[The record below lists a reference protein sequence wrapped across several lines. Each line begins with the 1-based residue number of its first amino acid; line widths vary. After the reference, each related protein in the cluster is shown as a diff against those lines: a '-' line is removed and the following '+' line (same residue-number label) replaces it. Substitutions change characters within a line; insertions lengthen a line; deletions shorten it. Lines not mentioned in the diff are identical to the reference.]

1 MCSYRAGGLAA
12 RSIGV
17 VMEGFKEFLGK
28 TLDAAI
34 EEACTYY
41 NATREK
47 LEIEIIQ
54 DAKTGIFGIVGARKA
69 KVRARR
75 AALREVVESALG
87 RSSRPVSAEADA
99 GGQGGEPTAAPAEEA
114 SREARPE
121 KNAAREGGGSRR
133 GKGRTEERSP
143 REGDA
148 REGRRSEER
157 GAKAGRKGITSRE
170 EPQQPARKGQSMPAP
185 VATPP
190 QADDAV
196 TGAPAENEDQL
207 ENTEKT
213 PRAERARHG
222 ERSGGRAAQRESRR
236 PPVDDDMDEADES
249 LPRRALEELD
259 QARLQEL
266 ARDCVS
272 RLIRPMLSQP
282 VEEPEVDIVDGR
294 VRVAVDCGEDS
305 GLLIGREGQTL
316 AALQYLASRIVSRG
330 MDAAVRVQLDAGR
343 YRQRQEEKLRDMA
356 LALAAKVRQTGRS
369 YSTRPL
375 SSYHRRIIHLCLQE
389 MDDILTRSTGD
400 GPLKRVVI
408 LRRRPEKGERLPQGE
423 RDNRR
428 RAPRPEGEAEGRN
441 TAPAAHAVP
450 DMTAEMPAEAT
461 ACDGPM
467 TGMQDAAEQTA
478 GQDVRQTAE
487 APAAEGTDSERSR
500 DEA

>member
-1 MCSYRAGGLAA
+1 MRSYRAGGLAA
-12 RSIGV
+12 RPIGV

-41 NATREK
+41 NASREK
-47 LEIEIIQ
+47 LEIEIVQ
-54 DAKTGIFGIVGARKA
+54 DAKTGIFGIVGTRKA

-87 RSSRPVSAEADA
+87 RDRRPSAAEAEA
-99 GGQGGEPTAAPAEEA
+99 SGGEKREDAPLTPAAESSPAA
-114 SREARPE
+114 SEARPE
-121 KNAAREGGGSRR
+121 KPARRSR
-133 GKGRTEERSP
+133 GRTEERKD
-143 REGDA
+143 GDA
-148 REGRRSEER
+148 KEGRRSEER
-157 GAKAGRKGITSRE
+157 GQKASRKAIAARE
-170 EPQQPARKGQSMPAP
+170 ESLLPARKGQSLPAAGDRTQAEAATDAEP
-185 VATPP
+185 VDEGGRTRNGS
-190 QADDAV
+190 QEI
-196 TGAPAENEDQL
+196 APRHERSRNG
-207 ENTEKT
+207 
-213 PRAERARHG
+213 ERASCR
-222 ERSGGRAAQRESRR
+222 EAQRESRR
-236 PPVDDDMDEADES
+236 AAADDDMDEADDS

-259 QARLQEL
+259 QPRLMEL
-266 ARDCVS
+266 SRDCVS

-282 VEEPEVDIVDGR
+282 VDEPEVEIVDGR

-375 SSYHRRIIHLCLQE
+375 SSYHRRIIHLCLQDME
-389 MDDILTRSTGD
+389 DIFTRSTGD

-408 LRRRPEKGERLPQGE
+408 LRRRPEKGERQPQEE
-423 RDNRR
+423 RNGRR
-428 RAPRPEGEAEGRN
+428 RPRANSDVESRCPSPEAAGPETPAVAGCAAAATESAVREDVRDAAAQG
-441 TAPAAHAVP
+441 TESPAATSV
-450 DMTAEMPAEAT
+450 DEAR
-461 ACDGPM
+461 
-467 TGMQDAAEQTA
+467 
-478 GQDVRQTAE
+478 V
-487 APAAEGTDSERSR
+487 R

>member
-1 MCSYRAGGLAA
+1 MRSYRAGGLAA

-87 RSSRPVSAEADA
+87 RSSRPVSADADA
-99 GGQGGEPTAAPAEEA
+99 TGGKQSGEPSATPAEEPA
-114 SREARPE
+114 RETRPE
-121 KNAAREGGGSRR
+121 KSAAREGGSRR

-143 REGDA
+143 RDGDA

-157 GAKAGRKGITSRE
+157 GPKAG
-170 EPQQPARKGQSMPAP
+170 RKGQSMPAP
-185 VATPP
+185 VTPP
-190 QADDAV
+190 QQTEDAA
-196 TGAPAENEDQL
+196 TGAAAENEVQPD
-207 ENTEKT
+207 NAEKT
-213 PRAERARHG
+213 PRAERPRHG

-236 PPVDDDMDEADES
+236 PPVDDDLDEADES

-266 ARDCVS
+266 SRDCVS

-343 YRQRQEEKLRDMA
+343 YRQRQEEKLRDIA

-408 LRRRPEKGERLPQGE
+408 LRRRPEKSERQPQGE

-428 RAPRPEGEAEGRN
+428 RSPRPEGEAESRN
-441 TAPAAHAVP
+441 PTPTVP
-450 DMTAEMPAEAT
+450 DMTTEMPAETT
-461 ACDGPM
+461 ACDAPM
-467 TGMQDAAEQTA
+467 TEVREAAEQTA
-478 GQDVRQTAE
+478 GQDVRQTAG
-487 APAAEGTDSERSR
+487 APAAAATDGERSR

>member
-1 MCSYRAGGLAA
+1 MRSYRAGGLAA

-17 VMEGFKEFLGK
+17 DMEGFKEFLGK

-99 GGQGGEPTAAPAEEA
+99 TDGKQSGDPTVTPAEEPA
-114 SREARPE
+114 REARPE
-121 KNAAREGGGSRR
+121 KAAARESGARR
-133 GKGRTEERSP
+133 GKGRTEERGSKV
-143 REGDA
+143 D
-148 REGRRSEER
+148 
-157 GAKAGRKGITSRE
+157 
-170 EPQQPARKGQSMPAP
+170 RKGQGMPTH
-185 VATPP
+185 VTPP
-190 QADDAV
+190 QQTEEVA
-196 TGAPAENEDQL
+196 TGATAENEDQPD
-207 ENTEKT
+207 NAEKT
-213 PRAERARHG
+213 PRAERPRHG
-222 ERSGGRAAQRESRR
+222 DRTGRAAQRESRR
-236 PPVDDDMDEADES
+236 APMDDDMDEADES

-259 QARLQEL
+259 QARLREL

-408 LRRRPEKGERLPQGE
+408 LRRRPEKGERQPQGE

-428 RAPRPEGEAEGRN
+428 RSPRPEGEAEGR
-441 TAPAAHAVP
+441 TASPAVP
-450 DMTAEMPAEAT
+450 DMTAETT
-461 ACDGPM
+461 ACDAPM
-467 TGMQDAAEQTA
+467 TEVREAAEQAA
-478 GQDVRQTAE
+478 GQEDRLTAD
-487 APAAEGTDSERSR
+487 APAATATEGERSR

>member
-1 MCSYRAGGLAA
+1 MRSYRAGGLAA

-41 NATREK
+41 NASREK

-75 AALREVVESALG
+75 AALREVVENALG

-99 GGQGGEPTAAPAEEA
+99 TGGKQSGEPSATPAEEPA
-114 SREARPE
+114 RETRPE
-121 KNAAREGGGSRR
+121 KPAAREGGPRR

-143 REGDA
+143 REGDVH
-148 REGRRSEER
+148 EGRRCEER
-157 GAKAGRKGITSRE
+157 GPKAGRKG
-170 EPQQPARKGQSMPAP
+170 QNMPAP
-185 VATPP
+185 VTPS
-190 QADDAV
+190 QQTEDVA
-196 TGAPAENEDQL
+196 TGAAAESEDQPD
-207 ENTEKT
+207 NTEKT
-213 PRAERARHG
+213 PRAERPRHG
-222 ERSGGRAAQRESRR
+222 ERSGRAAQRESRR
-236 PPVDDDMDEADES
+236 APADDDMDEADES

-266 ARDCVS
+266 AKDCVS
-272 RLIRPMLSQP
+272 RLIRPMLSQL

-408 LRRRPEKGERLPQGE
+408 LRRRPEKGERQPQGE

-428 RAPRPEGEAEGRN
+428 RAPRPEGETEGRN
-441 TAPAAHAVP
+441 ASLAASAVP
-450 DMTAEMPAEAT
+450 DMTAGMPVETT

-467 TGMQDAAEQTA
+467 PAMQESAE
-478 GQDVRQTAE
+478 QTAE
-487 APAAEGTDSERSR
+487 APAAAATDGERSR

>member
-1 MCSYRAGGLAA
+1 MRSYRAGGLAA
-12 RSIGV
+12 RPIGV
-17 VMEGFKEFLGK
+17 LMEGFKEFLGK

-41 NATREK
+41 NASREK
-47 LEIEIIQ
+47 LEIEIVQ

-87 RSSRPVSAEADA
+87 RDRRPSAAEAEAAAEKREDVT
-99 GGQGGEPTAAPAEEA
+99 QTPTAENAPAA
-114 SREARPE
+114 PEARPE
-121 KNAAREGGGSRR
+121 KPARRSRS
-133 GKGRTEERSP
+133 RTEERKD
-143 REGDA
+143 GDA
-148 REGRRSEER
+148 KEGRRTEER
-157 GAKAGRKGITSRE
+157 GQKASRKAIAARE
-170 EPQQPARKGQSMPAP
+170 ESQLPARKGQTMPAA
-185 VATPP
+185 VEDRQ
-190 QADDAV
+190 QAEAAADAE
-196 TGAPAENEDQL
+196 PAEESGRTRNGSQEAA
-207 ENTEKT
+207 
-213 PRAERARHG
+213 PRQERSRNGERASSR
-222 ERSGGRAAQRESRR
+222 EAQRESRR
-236 PPVDDDMDEADES
+236 AAADDDMDEADDS

-259 QARLQEL
+259 QPRLKEL
-266 ARDCVS
+266 SRDCVS

-282 VEEPEVDIVDGR
+282 VDEPEVEIVDGR

-375 SSYHRRIIHLCLQE
+375 SSYHRRIIHLCLQDME
-389 MDDILTRSTGD
+389 DIFTRSTGD

-408 LRRRPEKGERLPQGE
+408 LRRRPEKGERQPQEE
-423 RDNRR
+423 RNGRR
-428 RAPRPEGEAEGRN
+428 RPRANSDIESRCPSPEAVGPETAAVAGCVEAAAENAVREDVRDAAVQG
-441 TAPAAHAVP
+441 TESPAAASV
-450 DMTAEMPAEAT
+450 DEAR
-461 ACDGPM
+461 A
-467 TGMQDAAEQTA
+467 
-478 GQDVRQTAE
+478 
-487 APAAEGTDSERSR
+487 R

>member
-1 MCSYRAGGLAA
+1 
-12 RSIGV
+12 
-17 VMEGFKEFLGK
+17 MEGFKEFLGK

-41 NATREK
+41 NASREK

-87 RSSRPVSAEADA
+87 RSSRPVTAEADA
-99 GGQGGEPTAAPAEEA
+99 TAGGQDGEPSATPAEGSA
-114 SREARPE
+114 REARPE
-121 KNAAREGGGSRR
+121 KNAAREGAARR
-133 GKGRTEERSP
+133 GKGRTEERGP
-143 REGDA
+143 
-148 REGRRSEER
+148 
-157 GAKAGRKGITSRE
+157 KAG
-170 EPQQPARKGQSMPAP
+170 RKGQSMPAP
-185 VATPP
+185 AQAAPQTEDATSVSVAENDDQP
-190 QADDAV
+190 DDA
-196 TGAPAENEDQL
+196 
-207 ENTEKT
+207 EKT
-213 PRAERARHG
+213 PRAERPRHG

-236 PPVDDDMDEADES
+236 PPVDDDLDEADES

-266 ARDCVS
+266 SRDCVS

-408 LRRRPEKGERLPQGE
+408 LRRRPEKDERQPQGE

-428 RAPRPEGEAEGRN
+428 RSPRPEGEAESRN
-441 TAPAAHAVP
+441 PTPTVP
-450 DMTAEMPAEAT
+450 DMTTEMPAETT
-461 ACDGPM
+461 ACDAPM
-467 TGMQDAAEQTA
+467 TEVREAAEQTA
-478 GQDVRQTAE
+478 GQDVRQTAG
-487 APAAEGTDSERSR
+487 APAAAATDGERSR

>member
-1 MCSYRAGGLAA
+1 MRSYRAGGVAA

-87 RSSRPVSAEADA
+87 RSRRPVSAGADA
-99 GGQGGEPTAAPAEEA
+99 ADGSRGGESSAPPAAEPD
-114 SREARPE
+114 REVPPE
-121 KNAAREGGGSRR
+121 KTAAREGGARR
-133 GKGRTEERSP
+133 GKGRTEERTP
-143 REGDA
+143 REGEA

-157 GAKAGRKGITSRE
+157 GARAGRKGQNMPS
-170 EPQQPARKGQSMPAP
+170 PAP
-185 VATPP
+185 APASP
-190 QADDAV
+190 QAEDAA
-196 TGAPAENEDQL
+196 TGTAAENGDQPD
-207 ENTEKT
+207 NVEKT
-213 PRAERARHG
+213 PRAERPRHG
-222 ERSGGRAAQRESRR
+222 ERSGGRSAQRESRR
-236 PPVDDDMDEADES
+236 APVDDDMDEADDS

-259 QARLQEL
+259 QTRLREL

-282 VEEPEVDIVDGR
+282 VDEPEVDIVDGR

-408 LRRRPEKGERLPQGE
+408 LRRRPEKGERQPQSE

-428 RAPRPEGEAEGRN
+428 RAPRPEGEAEGRS
-441 TAPAAHAVP
+441 ASPAASAVP
-450 DMTAEMPAEAT
+450 DMTAEMPVET
-461 ACDGPM
+461 TTCDGPM
-467 TGMQDAAEQTA
+467 TEMQEAAEQTA
-478 GQDVRQTAE
+478 DQAAPLTAE
-487 APAAEGTDSERSR
+487 APAATATDGERSR

>member
-1 MCSYRAGGLAA
+1 MRSYRAGGLAA
-12 RSIGV
+12 RPIGV
-17 VMEGFKEFLGK
+17 LMEGFKEFLGK

-41 NATREK
+41 NASREK
-47 LEIEIIQ
+47 LEIEIVQ

-87 RSSRPVSAEADA
+87 RDRRPSAAEAEAAAEKREDVT
-99 GGQGGEPTAAPAEEA
+99 QTPTAESAPAA
-114 SREARPE
+114 PEARPE
-121 KNAAREGGGSRR
+121 KPARRSR
-133 GKGRTEERSP
+133 GRTEERKD
-143 REGDA
+143 GDA
-148 REGRRSEER
+148 KEGRRTEER
-157 GAKAGRKGITSRE
+157 GQKASRKAIAARE
-170 EPQQPARKGQSMPAP
+170 ESQLPARKGQTMPAP
-185 VATPP
+185 VEDRP
-190 QADDAV
+190 QAEAAADAE
-196 TGAPAENEDQL
+196 PAEESGRTRNGSQEAA
-207 ENTEKT
+207 
-213 PRAERARHG
+213 PRQERSRNGERASSR
-222 ERSGGRAAQRESRR
+222 EAQRESRR
-236 PPVDDDMDEADES
+236 AADDDMDEADDS

-259 QARLQEL
+259 QPRLKEL
-266 ARDCVS
+266 SRDCVS

-282 VEEPEVDIVDGR
+282 VDEPEVEIVDGR

-375 SSYHRRIIHLCLQE
+375 SSYHRRIIHLCLQDME
-389 MDDILTRSTGD
+389 DIFTRSTGD

-408 LRRRPEKGERLPQGE
+408 LRRRPEKGERQPQEE
-423 RDNRR
+423 RTGRR
-428 RAPRPEGEAEGRN
+428 RPRANSDIESRCPSPEAVGPETAAVAGCVEAAAENAVLG
-441 TAPAAHAVP
+441 TESPAAASV
-450 DMTAEMPAEAT
+450 DEAR
-461 ACDGPM
+461 A
-467 TGMQDAAEQTA
+467 
-478 GQDVRQTAE
+478 
-487 APAAEGTDSERSR
+487 R